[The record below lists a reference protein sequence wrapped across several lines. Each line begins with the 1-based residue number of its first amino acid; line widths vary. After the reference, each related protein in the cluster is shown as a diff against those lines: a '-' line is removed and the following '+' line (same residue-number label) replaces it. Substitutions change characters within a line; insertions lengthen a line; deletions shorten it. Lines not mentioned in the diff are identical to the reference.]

1 MAFYRRPIQTPGIVV
16 EGRQRTSFLARVAL
30 GEWMLGVP
38 AHPHDAI
45 TLEGHEDAAH
55 RVADPAEARLLHPL
69 PCHPAIIHQLTSWQ
83 DTAGARGRRRLG
95 ILGDET
101 EGLRRARAAVDAVA
115 RGRGVSMAQIALAWV
130 LAQPAVTSA
139 IVGPSKLSQLDDN
152 LLAADLALEPDEL
165 RDLGAATLPQPI
177 YPSSMDRSMGFPEP
191 GEPITG

>member
-1 MAFYRRPIQTPGIVV
+1 
-16 EGRQRTSFLARVAL
+16 
-30 GEWMLGVP
+30 
-38 AHPHDAI
+38 
-45 TLEGHEDAAH
+45 
-55 RVADPAEARLLHPL
+55 
-69 PCHPAIIHQLTSWQ
+69 
-83 DTAGARGRRRLG
+83 
-95 ILGDET
+95 
-101 EGLRRARAAVDAVA
+101 
-115 RGRGVSMAQIALAWV
+115 MAQIALAWV